1 MNAPVVIVSVRMIKV
16 VQTVIL
22 TLFIVTVFA
31 GNNPQYDKKRLF
43 KAKGSSVWSHCG
55 IASSLNFF
63 ITFMCVFSSLR
74 DLSPPNRKVVSTA
87 INEEFVITVSMFRES
102 GYL

>member
-1 MNAPVVIVSVRMIKV
+1 MNAPVNIVSVRMIMI
-16 VQTVIL
+16 VQTVIF

-31 GNNPQYDKKRLF
+31 GNNPQDDNKRLF

-55 IASSLNFF
+55 IASSVNFF

-74 DLSPPNRKVVSTA
+74 GLSPPNRRDVSTP
-87 INEEFVITVSMFRES
+87 INEELIIIV
-102 GYL
+102 LLL